1 MIAQRRIF
9 STVPAANTVVAP
21 KKNES
26 FHAIDETELNAYVDW
41 IKSKL
46 NDDKDVKD
54 LLPRIL
60 NVQNDNPNRTDGKID
75 LFEALKSGI
84 LLVKL
89 INDAIPGAID
99 ESLIIPNPKIA
110 VHMYENHAIVLET
123 AKRYGL
129 QLWNIGPQDI
139 MRGIPHLC
147 LGLVWQ
153 IIKIGLF
160 KKVDL
165 ERKKMGLTEK
175 SLNGLPAEELV
186 LRWFNDILQ
195 ITNKTSKRVAQWSLD
210 LRDSVCYTIV
220 LQYLG
225 SIAKE
230 EFHGQ
235 SANFIPEEEQD
246 WLKRAERMLSMAEKL
261 GCRKFL
267 TPVDVVNGNKNLNIA
282 FTVNL
287 FNTFASRTFTQT
299 LNKVHK
305 DAVNMSRDINFN
317 ATPPEPTNPLLIDA
331 MSSESFALREN
342 LNKKIAEIEQL
353 KKEKEK
359 INADMDFLQRDYNS
373 LKKRMDPIFDEV
385 KTLRNQKTN
394 LEKQCEE
401 MKEENKETQQKCA
414 ELERKVVNRARLVN
428 TLKSQLEEKEEFI
441 ASNINNNNSANSG
454 NMESPKYSMASD
466 LIQNSRIEEELE
478 QSKERIRLLE
488 EQLKESKN
496 ELTKIKSIS
505 NKDNSDYYNTPI
517 ASPLLKDVKR
527 SDEVYSFSEIIESNR
542 NINEESPE
550 ELSKRIYW
558 LCECLTQYHN
568 VLSNSKDVID
578 YENIQFPSPPSSIKM
593 INNIKTNESEKQFIS
608 SLMVERDDTL
618 KKHHQLEKELI
629 DLKSRYDTLF
639 KKHEDLLMNYNNAI
653 DGDKKKDSLDQEQT
667 SNTIQFL
674 QKQFNEKNM
683 EINQQ
688 LEEKNLMI
696 EKFTLMIE
704 EKEKSLKKSNTDII
718 AKDNKI
724 KELNNQLE
732 ILKKEKSN
740 EIENLKKTISNLTA
754 EKENLKKANNQ
765 HQTELQSVIQDDLK
779 KEQIKQREANTNVS
793 RIDTSNTV
801 SSFEKRSGRTSAHS
815 VHSPSHNN
823 AQIMER
829 ISKMR
834 SEVDAMRKKLKNKST
849 NEFSI

>member
-1 MIAQRRIF
+1 MLAQRRIF
-9 STVPAANTVVAP
+9 STVPTANTVEPP
-21 KKNES
+21 KRNES

-46 NDDKDVKD
+46 RDDKDVKD

-60 NVQNDNPNRTDGKID
+60 NTQNDNPNRTDGKID

-110 VHMYENHAIVLET
+110 VHMYENHSIVLET

-139 MRGIPHLC
+139 MRGVPHLC

-160 KKVDL
+160 KKADL

-175 SLNGLPAEELV
+175 SLNALPAEELV

-299 LNKVHK
+299 LSKVHK

-317 ATPPEPTNPLLIDA
+317 ATPPEPTNPLLIDV
-331 MSSESFALREN
+331 MSSESLALREN
-342 LNKKIAEIEQL
+342 LNKSLAEIEEL

-359 INADMDFLQRDYNS
+359 MDADMSFLQRDYDS
-373 LKKRMDPIFDEV
+373 LKKRMDPIFEEV
-385 KTLRNQKTN
+385 KTLRYQKTD
-394 LEKQCEE
+394 LEKQCED
-401 MKEENKETQQKCA
+401 MKEENKEAQQRCI
-414 ELERKVVNRARLVN
+414 ELERKVVNRARLVQ
-428 TLKSQLEEKEEFI
+428 TLKNQLEEKEEII
-441 ASNINNNNSANSG
+441 ASNLNNSATDRAVNIK
-454 NMESPKYSMASD
+454 SPKYTMTPD
-466 LIQNSRIEEELE
+466 IVQNSRIEEELE
-478 QSKERIRLLE
+478 QYRERVSQLE
-488 EQLKESKN
+488 DQLQK
-496 ELTKIKSIS
+496 
-505 NKDNSDYYNTPI
+505 NKDELAKVKGEAKAMREGSDYYNTPPT
-517 ASPLLKDVKR
+517 SPPLKDIERSKR
-527 SDEVYSFSEIIESNR
+527 VYSLSEILESNR
-542 NINEESPE
+542 YIREESPE
-550 ELSKRIYW
+550 DLSRRVYW
-558 LCECLTQYHN
+558 LCECLTHYQDALN
-568 VLSNSKDVID
+568 NSENSMSGKD
-578 YENIQFPSPPSSIKM
+578 IQFPPPPSSIKM
-593 INNIKTNESEKQFIS
+593 TDGLNGNDSEKQIIS
-608 SLMVERDDTL
+608 NLMAERDDTL
-618 KKHHQLEKELI
+618 NKQHQLEKELL
-629 DLKSRYDTLF
+629 DLQNRYNTLS
-639 KKHEDLLMNYNNAI
+639 KKHEDLLINHSNVI
-653 DGDKKKDSLDQEQT
+653 DEGKKADSIKQEQT
-667 SNTIQFL
+667 NNTIKLLQQQF
-674 QKQFNEKNM
+674 KESSM
-683 EINQQ
+683 EMNQQ
-688 LEEKNLMI
+688 LEEKSLMI
-696 EKFTLMIE
+696 EKFSLMLEDKDKSLTQSNRSIRE
-704 EKEKSLKKSNTDII
+704 KDKKINELNRQLEALQKEKNREIESLKS
-718 AKDNKI
+718 
-724 KELNNQLE
+724 
-732 ILKKEKSN
+732 
-740 EIENLKKTISNLTA
+740 TIRNLTS
-754 EKENLKKANNQ
+754 EK
-765 HQTELQSVIQDDLK
+765 DDLK
-779 KEQIKQREANTNVS
+779 KVNYQRQSELESVKNDLRKEQIRQREANIN
-793 RIDTSNTV
+793 TSMSD
-801 SSFEKRSGRTSAHS
+801 SSSTGSNGYERRSGRVSAS
-815 VHSPSHNN
+815 SPTHNN

-834 SEVDAMRKKLKNKST
+834 SEVDAMRKKLRNKST